1 MKKLLILV
9 AVALAGNAYA
19 ALLTSEVIQG
29 LKKVCIYSDGSTI
42 TISSVGIC
50 PLSKN

>member
-1 MKKLLILV
+1 MRKVLV
-9 AVALAGNAYA
+9 FVACAWCATAFA
-19 ALLTSEVIQG
+19 ALLTQEVVQG

-50 PLSKN
+50 PLSK